1 VGWLD
6 RIATASFKKD
16 AEGRNLFFPWGKLGP
31 GRVVPSEAD
40 SAWIRSYLKIYF
52 VCVVVT
58 AVPVIVIGKI
68 FRTSADLT
76 TGALFIGAFVVV
88 LIIPWFVLWL
98 RVRSWLVAGERE
110 MSVHDAL
117 SRSAEKMGPVPLW
130 IGIVGGGLMAA
141 LCLFLV
147 IASDEIVGA
156 TVGLAFFGVCAG
168 FLVLVLRARRRS

>member
-110 MSVHDAL
+110 MSVQDAL
-117 SRSAEKMGPVPLW
+117 SRSAEQVGPVLLW
-130 IGIVGGGLMAA
+130 IGITGGGLMAA
-141 LCLFLV
+141 LFIYPAIVSEETMGAALGLV
-147 IASDEIVGA
+147 
-156 TVGLAFFGVCAG
+156 FFGACAG
-168 FLVLVLRARRRS
+168 FLILVHRARRRS